1 MFRQEGDS
9 QVVDRIWYEQDHTW
23 VAEMILSDIDTG
35 GSDNRPPTAETTQ
48 VQS

>member
-9 QVVDRIWYEQDHTW
+9 QVVDRIWYQQDHTW